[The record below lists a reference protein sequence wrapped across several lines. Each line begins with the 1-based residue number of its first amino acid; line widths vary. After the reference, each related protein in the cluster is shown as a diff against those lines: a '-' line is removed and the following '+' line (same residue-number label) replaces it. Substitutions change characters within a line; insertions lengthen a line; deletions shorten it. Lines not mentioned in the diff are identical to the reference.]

1 MSAVEKKFNKLAA
14 TFRAALAAGNY
25 RQGRDAARQALQI
38 SPKNP
43 TLLADYALCLMRTK
57 DYEQAYKTYLKLLH
71 TLGEDKMPGTALDG
85 LTEACGWLKRD
96 DLVRRYGNL
105 SLSVADRK
113 YSQFPAYPLP
123 DAPPPA
129 FDGAHPERNLIVF
142 SLFGARPR
150 YCESALENVVA
161 ARDLFPQWRCRFYVD
176 DSVPAEVQARLR
188 EAGAQVVQVD
198 EATRAAVP
206 PTMWRFLVMAD
217 SDVARFQVRDADALL
232 SERDRAA
239 VQAWLES
246 GFWYHHM
253 RDYFSHTELLLAG
266 MWAGCH
272 NPNLPGIRELIAQ
285 YLKEEEAH
293 QRFADQYFL
302 RRSLWSTIRQSL
314 LSHDDLFGFL
324 DAQPFPPH
332 EPVRWRTESFHVGC
346 NASYQGIK
354 VRSQLKDGELQPWG
368 LFDDQG
374 SLLCRYES
382 PVARGHWDEFLPYFL
397 CEAITAGRYTVRSL
411 AK

>member
-1 MSAVEKKFNKLAA
+1 MSAVEKKLNKLAA
-14 TFRAALAAGNY
+14 TFRAALAKGNY
-25 RQGRDAARQALQI
+25 QQGREAAQQALKI
-38 SPKNP
+38 APNHP

-71 TLGEDKMPGTALDG
+71 TLGEEKMPGTALDG
-85 LTEACGWLKRD
+85 LTEVCGWLKRE

-105 SLSVADRK
+105 SLSVADQK

-123 DAPPPA
+123 DTPPA
-129 FDGAHPERNLIVF
+129 PFDGANPERNLIVF

-150 YCESALENVVA
+150 YCESALKNVEA
-161 ARDLFPQWRCRFYVD
+161 ARDLFPGWRCRFYVD
-176 DSVPAEVQARLR
+176 DSVPPAVLTRLTA
-188 EAGAQVVQVD
+188 AGAQVVQVD
-198 EATRAAVP
+198 EATRQAIP
-206 PTMWRFLVMAD
+206 PTMWRFLVMED
-217 SDVARFQVRDADALL
+217 PEVSRFQVRDADALL

-239 VQAWLES
+239 VEAWLQS

-293 QRFADQYFL
+293 KRFADQYFL
-302 RRSLWSTIRQSL
+302 RRSLWPTIRQSL

-332 EPVRWRTESFHVGC
+332 EPVRWRMEAFHVGC
-346 NASYQGIK
+346 NASYQGIRVQSK
-354 VRSQLKDGELQPWG
+354 LKDGELQPWG
-368 LFDDQG
+368 LFDAEG
-374 SLLCRYES
+374 GLLCRYES
-382 PVARGHWDEFLPYFL
+382 PVAKGHWEEWMPYFL
-397 CEAITAGRYTVRSL
+397 CEAITDGIYNVRSL

>member
-1 MSAVEKKFNKLAA
+1 MSAAEKKLNKLAA
-14 TFRAALAAGNY
+14 TFRAALAKGNY
-25 RQGRDAARQALQI
+25 RLGRDTAREALKI
-38 SPKNP
+38 APTHP
-43 TLLADYALCLMRTK
+43 TLLADYALCLMRTQ
-57 DYEQAYKTYLKLLH
+57 DYEQAYKTYLKLLNK
-71 TLGEDKMPGTALDG
+71 LGEENMPGTALDG
-85 LTEACGWLKRD
+85 LTEACGWLKRE

-113 YSQFPAYPLP
+113 YSQFPAHPLP

-129 FDGAHPERNLIVF
+129 FDGSNPEHNLIVF

-150 YCESALENVVA
+150 YCESALKNVEA
-161 ARDLFPQWRCRFYVD
+161 AHELFPQWRCRFYVD
-176 DSVPAEVQARLR
+176 DSVPQAVLTRLK
-188 EAGAQVVQVD
+188 ESGAQVVLVD
-198 EATRAAVP
+198 EATRSAIPA
-206 PTMWRFLVMAD
+206 TMWRFLVMED
-217 SDVARFQVRDADALL
+217 REVSRFQVRDADSLL

-239 VQAWLES
+239 VEAWLQS
-246 GFWYHHM
+246 GCWYHHM

-285 YLKEEEAH
+285 YLKEEKAH

-302 RRSLWSTIRQSL
+302 RRSLWPTIRQSL

-324 DAQPFPPH
+324 EAQPFPPH
-332 EPVRWRTESFHVGC
+332 EPVRWQTESFHVGS

-354 VRSQLKDGELQPWG
+354 VQSKLKDGELQPWG
-368 LFDDQG
+368 LFDTEG
-374 SLLCRYES
+374 TLLCRYES
-382 PVARGHWDEFLPYFL
+382 PVARGHWEEWIPYFL
-397 CEAITAGRYTVRSL
+397 CEAIADGSCSVRSL

>member
-1 MSAVEKKFNKLAA
+1 MSAIERKLNKLAA
-14 TFRAALAAGNY
+14 AFRAALARGNY
-25 RQGRDAARQALQI
+25 RQGRDTAREALKMA
-38 SPKNP
+38 PNHP

-57 DYEQAYKTYLKLLH
+57 DYEQAYKTYLKLLKM
-71 TLGEDKMPGTALDG
+71 LGEENMPGTALDG
-85 LTEACGWLKRD
+85 LTEVCGWLKRE

-123 DAPPPA
+123 DAPPAA
-129 FDGAHPERNLIVF
+129 FDGTNPERNLIVF

-150 YCESALENVVA
+150 YCESALKNVEA
-161 ARDLFPQWRCRFYVD
+161 ARELFPQWRCRFYVD
-176 DSVPAEVQARLR
+176 DSVPPAVLARLK
-188 EAGAQVVQVD
+188 EADAQVVLVD
-198 EATRAAVP
+198 EATRSAIPA
-206 PTMWRFLVMAD
+206 TMWRFLVMED
-217 SDVARFQVRDADALL
+217 REVLRFQVRDADSLL

-239 VQAWLES
+239 IEAWLQS
-246 GFWYHHM
+246 GCWYHHM

-285 YLKEEEAH
+285 YLTEEDAH

-302 RRSLWSTIRQSL
+302 RRSLWPTIRQSL
-314 LSHDDLFGFL
+314 LNHDDLFGFL
-324 DAQPFPPH
+324 EAQPFPPH
-332 EPVRWRTESFHVGC
+332 EPVRWPMDAFHVGC

-354 VRSQLKDGELQPWG
+354 VQSKLKDGELQPWG
-368 LFDDQG
+368 LFDAEG
-374 SLLCRYES
+374 GLLCRYES
-382 PVARGHWDEFLPYFL
+382 PVSRGHWEEWMPFFL
-397 CEAITAGRYTVRSL
+397 CDAIAEGSCMVRSL

>member
-1 MSAVEKKFNKLAA
+1 MSAVEKKLNKLAA
-14 TFRAALAAGNY
+14 AFRAALAKGDYA
-25 RQGRDAARQALQI
+25 QGRDTAREALKMA
-38 SPKNP
+38 PNHA

-57 DYEQAYKTYLKLLH
+57 DYELAYKTYLKLLNK
-71 TLGEDKMPGTALDG
+71 LGGENMPGTALDG
-85 LTEACGWLKRD
+85 LTEVCGWLKRE

-105 SLSVADRK
+105 SLTVADRK

-123 DAPPPA
+123 ETAPPA
-129 FDGAHPERNLIVF
+129 FDETNPERNLIVF

-150 YCESALENVVA
+150 YCENALKNVEA

-176 DSVPAEVQARLR
+176 ESVPAAVLTRLT
-188 EAGAQVVQVD
+188 EAGAQVVKVD
-198 EATRAAVP
+198 EATRAAIP
-206 PTMWRFLVMAD
+206 ATMWRFLVMGD
-217 SDVARFQVRDADALL
+217 REVSRFQVRDADSLL

-239 VQAWLES
+239 VEAWLRS
-246 GFWYHHM
+246 GCWYHHM

-302 RRSLWSTIRQSL
+302 RRSLWPTIRQSL
-314 LSHDDLFGFL
+314 LSHDALFGFL
-324 DAQPFPPH
+324 EAQPFPPH
-332 EPVRWRTESFHVGC
+332 EPVRWRTESFHVGF

-354 VRSQLKDGELQPWG
+354 VQSKLTDGELQPWG
-368 LFDDQG
+368 LFDAEG
-374 SLLCRYES
+374 ILLCRYES
-382 PVARGHWDEFLPYFL
+382 PVARGHWEEWMPYFL
-397 CEAITAGRYTVRSL
+397 CEAIADGSCTVRSL